1 MFESCVEIRGNF
13 SDYVDGLCSRD
24 VFRSIR
30 YHLDYCGSC
39 REELERWEMMQ
50 ADLQTLPR
58 KRTPWE
64 ADLQVR
70 VRLSQEI
77 HCNVLGRVLV
87 RLENWVRPVLLPASA
102 GVFLTAALC
111 LGVIVSWQAPPV
123 SSAPDVPLEL
133 STPPRV
139 QRLAPL
145 DFNTGDQPVVLV
157 TRVDAGGRVL
167 DYRVVSGQSSPELTR
182 RLDQLMYFSVFHPA
196 TMFGQPTG
204 GQVVLSLRQITV
216 RG

>member
-1 MFESCVEIRGNF
+1 MFESCVEIRGHF
-13 SDYVDGLCSRD
+13 SDYVDGVCSRD
-24 VFRSIR
+24 AFRSVR
-30 YHLDYCGSC
+30 YHLEHCASC
-39 REELERWEMMQ
+39 REELEQWEAMRV
-50 ADLQTLPR
+50 DLRALPR
-58 KRTPWE
+58 KRASWE

-77 HCNVLGRVLV
+77 HCNVLGRMLV

-102 GVFLTAALC
+102 GVLLTAALC
-111 LGVIVSWQAPPV
+111 LSVIVSWQAPPV
-123 SSAPDVPLEL
+123 GSAPDVPLEL
-133 STPPRV
+133 STPPRL

-157 TRVDAGGRVL
+157 TRVDAGGRAL
-167 DYRVVSGQSSPELTR
+167 DYRVLSGPSSPELTR
-182 RLDQLMYFSVFHPA
+182 HLDRLMYFSVFHPA

-204 GQVVLSLRQITV
+204 GQVVLSLRRITV